1 MLDVGSAEESVDIL
15 DTLSAEERDD
25 KLSLIS
31 VMQAK
36 AVYPSPF
43 LGTI

>member
-1 MLDVGSAEESVDIL
+1 MVDVGSTEESVDIL
-15 DTLSAEERDD
+15 DTLSTDERDD

-36 AVYPSPF
+36 AVYPSAF
-43 LGTI
+43 FGTI